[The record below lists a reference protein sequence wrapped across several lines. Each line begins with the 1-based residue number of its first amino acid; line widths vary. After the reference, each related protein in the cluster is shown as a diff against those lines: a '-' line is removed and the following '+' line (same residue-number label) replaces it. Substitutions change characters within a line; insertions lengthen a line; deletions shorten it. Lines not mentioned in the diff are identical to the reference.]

1 MMDANIENN
10 ELDQDEV
17 AAAQQEQ
24 EQQQVIAAATKQR
37 HLKIDSVLEKKGKFP
52 LRNRKKIDG
61 LIQEF
66 LEKLGDDIHGMLFD
80 NQYPDY
86 DTYDGL
92 DSDRDTE
99 EELETAIRFF
109 PEVLSRRKDVSPPS
123 NPRHRL
129 LHYPI
134 QDLAISR
141 DEDNSDWQC
150 NVKSVSFVPIV
161 ARLAIEFGLFEE
173 DERGGLLI
181 VNEKSNNVLHYLMAA
196 DPIDDPIGPEAVDD
210 KYLQVLI
217 KLRQLDLLKKEDIQS
232 YDLLHRLCIGENFP
246 KKRFKMLV
254 EWDPNALIRTDRFGQ
269 PPLNDAMHSSIQAFQ
284 IVLEYGIRYF
294 PKKKGISL
302 LFCESNHGETTFQHA
317 CVKFGC
323 FFRYLY
329 GRVMFVEDTELGCK
343 KVMEV
348 VEDTLAR
355 YSDTPVNVP
364 EALLSA
370 AIDENVHLDCVY
382 FLLRREPDSLLKL
395 LPRLL
400 QSSSSSVSASGSP
413 NDNADDNKSQNVKRQ
428 QQLRPRR
435 RQRLTET
442 FIIPPFAISAVSTG
456 KSEPWNQIYKEACLF
471 LSLSWLYRYFR
482 YKRSQTGTAL
492 EQWTAIQR
500 NYRKKKRGHVDETH
514 YRVAQLIV
522 VDFL

>member
-37 HLKIDSVLEKKGKFP
+37 HLTIDSVLEKKGKFP
-52 LRNRKKIDG
+52 LRNRNKIDG
-61 LIQEF
+61 LIKEF
-66 LEKLGDDIHGMLFD
+66 LEKLGDDIHDMLFD

-92 DSDRDTE
+92 NSDRDTE

-109 PEVLSRRKDVSPPS
+109 PEVLTRRKTVYRNWYYPES
-123 NPRHRL
+123 NPKHRI

-181 VNEKSNNVLHYLMAA
+181 VNEKSNNVLHYLMAT
-196 DPIDDPIGPEAVDD
+196 DPIDDPIDPEAVDD

-217 KLRQLDLLKKEDIQS
+217 KLRQFDLLKKEDIKS
-232 YDLLHRLCIGENFP
+232 YDLLRRLCIGENFP

-254 EWDPNALIRTDRFGQ
+254 EWDPNALIQTDRFGQ
-269 PPLNDAMHSSIQAFQ
+269 PPLNDAMCMHSPSIQAFQ
-284 IVLEYGIRYF
+284 IVFEYGIRYF

-302 LFCESNHGETTFQHA
+302 LFHISNRGETIFQHA
-317 CVKFGC
+317 CVQFG
-323 FFRYLY
+323 FED
-329 GRVMFVEDTELGCK
+329 VMYVQDTELGRE

-364 EALLSA
+364 EALISA

-395 LPRLL
+395 LPQLSP
-400 QSSSSSVSASGSP
+400 SSSSSVSASRSP
-413 NDNADDNKSQNVKRQ
+413 NGIADDNKS
-428 QQLRPRR
+428 
-435 RQRLTET
+435 
-442 FIIPPFAISAVSTG
+442 
-456 KSEPWNQIYKEACLF
+456 
-471 LSLSWLYRYFR
+471 
-482 YKRSQTGTAL
+482 
-492 EQWTAIQR
+492 R
-500 NYRKKKRGHVDETH
+500 NSSKKRKRKTTT
-514 YRVAQLIV
+514 ATSTT
-522 VDFL
+522 